1 MLSNDTK
8 PKRDNV
14 TRCFFI
20 VDRKPNSLLLYAVTV
35 VMIGFVFI
43 LTNRPT
49 PAKADTTPV
58 IDYAPSAIQNGQ
70 IVTINGTGFGV
81 KSPVEP
87 LRYDDFQDGTIGQR
101 INDQASGG
109 WFTQAF
115 VHYPYY
121 STESQRVM
129 GDVVATQHYD
139 VTDYNQNIG
148 LQEINPP
155 YKHMYTSMY
164 IHRDDISGDAKYS
177 TNVKL
182 WSRFE
187 ADAGD
192 YIYLPQAR
200 CESQPS
206 NGQGLMVGYDRNQI
220 ASCSTWYDMS
230 PWWENEFSG
239 WVRSERYI
247 DAGTINGND
256 WVQWFR
262 EDLQTVSETG
272 PGCGSLLVTPLDLSM
287 LYIGNYW
294 RAENAQQESKTYTS
308 ELYVDTTQAR
318 VEIGNTSTWDTNT
331 HREIQIPHTTWNDD
345 QIQFTVN
352 QGTFTD
358 GESAYLYVVD
368 ENGVVNTTGYPI
380 TFGGIA
386 SNIPPVLASI
396 GNKSLH
402 EQETLT
408 INVLASDDDPEDT
421 LTLSASNLPTG
432 ATFTD
437 NDGGSGAFS
446 WTPTDQQ
453 ANIYSNIHFE
463 VTDGTDTDTE
473 DITITVLDGA
483 ADCTPA
489 WDCSNWSVCADSI
502 QTRSCH
508 DDNNCG
514 SDAGRPVESAECD
527 STAPGAAV
535 DLVAS

>member
-1 MLSNDTK
+1 M
-8 PKRDNV
+8 
-14 TRCFFI
+14 
-20 VDRKPNSLLLYAVTV
+20 
-35 VMIGFVFI
+35 
-43 LTNRPT
+43 
-49 PAKADTTPV
+49 
-58 IDYAPSAIQNGQ
+58 PSTIQNGQ
-70 IVTINGTGFGV
+70 SVTINGSGFGI
-81 KSPVEP
+81 KYPVEP
-87 LRYDDFQDGTIGQR
+87 TKWDTFDVGLNEALLGSTQPEWIAFQQGGAKYDSTYYH
-101 INDQASGG
+101 SGPFSVG
-109 WFTQAF
+109 NKLT
-115 VHYPYY
+115 P
-121 STESQRVM
+121 ESQWATNYFQFTPTDNIFVSYWWRTAYTDIDDYGITKLTRITSSPAAGGEGIYDGVGTTALTNMNPRYNSIPYLFYQNTSSPVAPPLAELTVPYNEWARIDTHTKRSTAGVSDGSVM
-129 GDVVATQHYD
+129 TECVGHDIHALISQENCSIGYDYHWDTVLLGLMAANVAGY
-139 VTDYNQNIG
+139 YE
-148 LQEINPP
+148 L
-155 YKHMYTSMY
+155 YL
-164 IHRDDISGDAKYS
+164 DDI
-177 TNVKL
+177 
-182 WSRFE
+182 
-187 ADAGD
+187 
-192 YIYLPQAR
+192 YI
-200 CESQPS
+200 
-206 NGQGLMVGYDRNQI
+206 
-220 ASCSTWYDMS
+220 
-230 PWWENEFSG
+230 
-239 WVRSERYI
+239 
-247 DAGTINGND
+247 
-256 WVQWFR
+256 
-262 EDLQTVSETG
+262 
-272 PGCGSLLVTPLDLSM
+272 
-287 LYIGNYW
+287 
-294 RAENAQQESKTYTS
+294 
-308 ELYVDTTQAR
+308 DTTQAR

-352 QGTFTD
+352 QGTFTN

-527 STAPGAAV
+527 STAPGIV
-535 DLVAS
+535 SDLR